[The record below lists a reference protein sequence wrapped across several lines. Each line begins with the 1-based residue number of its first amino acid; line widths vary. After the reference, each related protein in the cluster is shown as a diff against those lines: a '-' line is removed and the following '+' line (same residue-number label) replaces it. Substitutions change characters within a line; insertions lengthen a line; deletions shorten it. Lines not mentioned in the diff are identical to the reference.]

1 MTLDNKPNFE
11 LYQTVFNTQ
20 LLLEMVNLA
29 EIKILFVKTSLVL
42 GHILVIGQSS
52 AQSKYKIRKFNLNFR
67 CQTPIGEIIQ
77 PLSLEE
83 LENLKKGSRIN
94 KKITI
99 KWSKFG

>member
-42 GHILVIGQSS
+42 GHILLIGQRS
-52 AQSKYKIRKFNLNFR
+52 AKSKYKIRKFNLNFR

-83 LENLKKGSRIN
+83 LENIKKGVELIR
-94 KKITI
+94 K
-99 KWSKFG
+99 